1 MNKNE
6 YEIIEVLKTLKNDY
20 GVYEIKA
27 EFEAEGSR
35 MEEMMRLKDVTTKL
49 DLPIILK
56 IGGVEAVTDIY
67 NALSLGVKGIIAPMA
82 ETPFAVQK
90 FLNTIK
96 NFVPEDNA
104 EDIDFAI
111 NVETETAIENL
122 DAILSLPDLN
132 LLSGV
137 TIGRVDLLGSMGADR
152 SQVNSIK
159 IRDLCQSVFER
170 CLNKG
175 LNCGLG
181 GAISTDSIEFIKHM
195 SSNNL
200 IEKYETRKV
209 VYKATQDSNFNY
221 ENALLKGVE
230 FELLWLKSKQRYYSR
245 IKHEDAVRIPMLEK
259 RLASAKK

>member
-1 MNKNE
+1 MNKIE
-6 YEIIEVLKTLKNDY
+6 REMIEVLKSLKNEY

-35 MEEMMRLKDVTTKL
+35 MEEMMRLKDITTKL

-104 EDIDFAI
+104 EDIEFAI
-111 NVETETAIENL
+111 NIETQTAVERL
-122 DAILSLPDLN
+122 DEILELDDIN
-132 LLSGV
+132 LLSGI

-159 IRDLCQSVFER
+159 IRDLCQSVFEK

-175 LNCGLG
+175 LKCGLG
-181 GAISTDSIEFIKHM
+181 GAISTDSIEFIKHL
-195 SSNNL
+195 SANEL

-209 VYKATQDSNFNY
+209 VYKATQDTKFDY

-230 FELLWLKSKQRYYSR
+230 FELLWLKSKQRFYSR
-245 IKHEDAVRIPMLEK
+245 IKQEDANRIPMLEK
-259 RLASAKK
+259 RLSFSK

>member
-6 YEIIEVLKTLKNDY
+6 YEMLEVLKELKNEY

-35 MEEMMRLKDVTTKL
+35 MEEIMRLKDVTTKL

-67 NALSLGVKGIIAPMA
+67 TSLSLGVKGIIAPMA

-111 NVETETAIENL
+111 NIETETAVEKL
-122 DAILSLPDLN
+122 DQILHLPDLK
-132 LLSGV
+132 LLTGV
-137 TIGRVDLLGSMGADR
+137 TVGRVDLLGSMGEDR

-159 IRDLCQSVFER
+159 IRDMCQSVFER
-170 CLNKG
+170 CLDKG
-175 LNCGLG
+175 LKCGLG
-181 GAISTDSIEFIKHM
+181 GAISLDSIDFIKYL
-195 SSNNL
+195 SLNSL

-209 VYKATQDSNFNY
+209 VYKATADMGFNHKK
-221 ENALLKGVE
+221 ALLKGVE

-245 IKHEDAVRIPMLEK
+245 IKHEDANRIPMLEE
-259 RLASAKK
+259 RLSTAN

>member
-1 MNKNE
+1 MNKEE
-6 YEIIEVLKTLKNDY
+6 YKILDVLKCLRDEY

-35 MEEMMRLKDVTTKL
+35 LEEMMRLKDITSSL
-49 DLPIILK
+49 GLPIILK

-67 NALSLGVKGIIAPMA
+67 NALSIGVKGIIAPMA

-111 NVETETAIENL
+111 NIETETAIKNL
-122 DAILSLPDLN
+122 DQILALPDLA

-152 SQVNSIK
+152 SSVNSDPIK
-159 IRDLCQSVFER
+159 EMCQSVFER
-170 CLNKG
+170 CNLKG
-175 LNCGLG
+175 LKCGLG
-181 GAISTDSIEFIKHM
+181 GAISTDSIDFIKHM
-195 SSNNL
+195 SMESL

-209 VYKATQDSNFNY
+209 VYKSTTDQEFKY
-221 ENALLKGVE
+221 EKALLKGVE
-230 FELLWLKSKQRYYSR
+230 FEFLWLKSKQRYYSR
-245 IKHEDAVRIPMLEK
+245 IKHEDANRIPMLEK
-259 RLASAKK
+259 RLAAAN